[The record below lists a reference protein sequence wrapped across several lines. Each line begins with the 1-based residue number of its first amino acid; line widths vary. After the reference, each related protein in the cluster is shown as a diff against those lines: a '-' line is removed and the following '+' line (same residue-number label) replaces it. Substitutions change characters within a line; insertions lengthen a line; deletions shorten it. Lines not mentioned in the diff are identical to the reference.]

1 VGLTINTTKKNYFYT
16 MKDLVEI
23 IKTMEKQDSFI
34 SYVWMT
40 IQILVFLGII
50 FGSIFLMGY
59 TLYVAFNMAMN
70 IIAIIFVI
78 ATSIYLYDKKIINE
92 ENKK

>member
-1 VGLTINTTKKNYFYT
+1 